1 MLKVALP
8 CPSSDAVIRGEG
20 RGAFRGKGFD
30 DEEEPPVRRLSRAEA
45 AELAAREPAI
55 SPWRVVAAQVLVGLA
70 IASAVQLATGDPL
83 LFASSLYGAAVVALP
98 GALMARGATSRLGT
112 ISPLTSTV
120 NIMGWATVKI
130 VVSIVMLALAAR
142 IVPGLHWPVMLATL
156 VVCMQTYAFALL
168 WRARGKRQSEHI

>member
-1 MLKVALP
+1 VPKIALP
-8 CPSSDAVIRGEG
+8 WPSSDAVIRGEG
-20 RGAFRGKGFD
+20 RGAFRADAWD
-30 DEEEPPVRRLSRAEA
+30 DEIEPPVRRLSRAEA
-45 AELAAREPAI
+45 ADLAARQPAI
-55 SPWRVVAAQVLVGLA
+55 SPWRVVAYQVLVGLA
-70 IASAVQLATGDPL
+70 IAVLVQLVTGDVL
-83 LFASSLYGAAVVALP
+83 LMASALYGAAVVAVP

-130 VVSIVMLALAAR
+130 VVSVVMLALASR

-168 WRARGKRQSEHI
+168 WRGRAKQ